1 MVAYIFFSPVLRLP
15 GYLTMQWSLLW
26 LHLTFSITLAFMR
39 IVVLIFARFF
49 LHLLSTIELAGGFKH
64 IFLMFHIFLYTPTKK
79 LGDMIQFDDCTYFV
93 KWVGS
98 NTN

>member
-1 MVAYIFFSPVLRLP
+1 MLRLP
-15 GYLTMQWSLLW
+15 GYLSMQWSLLW

-64 IFLMFHIFLYTPTKK
+64 IF
-79 LGDMIQFDDCTYFV
+79 FDVSYFFIYPY
-93 KWVGS
+93 
-98 NTN
+98 